1 MPSKT
6 DCAELCRELQAEI
19 CRLKREFSA
28 GKTYSASTQSP
39 NHNQDLNQ
47 SRAARPVIFI
57 GRNRPERKD
66 YND

>member
-39 NHNQDLNQ
+39 G
-47 SRAARPVIFI
+47 PYTY
-57 GRNRPERKD
+57 NRMITALLILREIQ
-66 YND
+66 NET